1 MKPIFK
7 ALTIAGSDSGGAAF
21 CLLFR
26 VCLLRLCLF
35 FGLAL
40 GLGLTERAGSGAL
53 PDPRAEGIGV
63 RKLSLRVAGAQVS
76 VRVYFP

>member
-1 MKPIFK
+1 M
-7 ALTIAGSDSGGAAF
+7 TIADSDSGGGAI
-21 CLLFR
+21 CISFR

-53 PDPRAEGIGV
+53 PDPRAEGIGI
-63 RKLSLRVAGAQVS
+63 RKLSLRVAGA
-76 VRVYFP
+76 